1 MRLSCAGEGRFISE
15 CECCQPS
22 SLMSVPVRVLCSDG
36 HSATVSIIVPSTCQC
51 LQCGDT
57 HHLQQAVDLK
67 HQVAGQARDQ
77 DQAQVVGDVKTDNMD
92 VNFAPR
98 KGQVSI
104 SDIFGDGDE

>member
-22 SLMSVPVRVLCSDG
+22 SLMSVLVRVLCSDG
-36 HSATVSIIVPSTCQC
+36 HPDTVSVLVPSSCQC
-51 LQCGDT
+51 LQCGGS

-67 HQVAGQARDQ
+67 HQLAAQAKDQEAGDT
-77 DQAQVVGDVKTDNMD
+77 KTDNMD

-104 SDIFGDGDE
+104 NDIFGDGNEK

>member
-1 MRLSCAGEGRFISE
+1 M
-15 CECCQPS
+15 
-22 SLMSVPVRVLCSDG
+22 VRVLCSDG
-36 HSATVSIIVPSTCQC
+36 HSDTVSVLVPSACQC

-67 HQVAGQARDQ
+67 HQLAAQAKDQDVQVAGDT
-77 DQAQVVGDVKTDNMD
+77 KTDNMD